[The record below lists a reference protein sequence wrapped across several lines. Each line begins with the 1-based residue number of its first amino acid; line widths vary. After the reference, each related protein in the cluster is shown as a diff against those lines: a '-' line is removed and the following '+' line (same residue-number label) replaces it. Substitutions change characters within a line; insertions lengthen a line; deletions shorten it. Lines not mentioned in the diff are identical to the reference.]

1 MLHWPQDRAGGN
13 QIRWRHCQFSAAWIL
28 LAVVTGRSMLAQY
41 RSTQWTAES
50 GLPQNSVRGIVQVP
64 DGYIW
69 VATLNGVAKFDGV
82 RFSVFDKGNT
92 PVMTSSRFIA
102 MVPGAGGDLWMP
114 SEDRNLLRYHLGRF
128 EAMGENA
135 GLRPRSVNAITA
147 DGHGGVWVS
156 SNDRI
161 YRWQP
166 ATGRFEKEAF
176 SSDDI
181 HFAPLWWVGT
191 GFWAIQNGNL
201 LCFAHGKLTT
211 LAIPKGLTPKSIR
224 GVAVGGDGAVWIRTM
239 DGRLSRL
246 VDDKLT
252 STSGTITMDVKST
265 KLQGW
270 SVRILKNFDR
280 VLSFPSD
287 GMEDAIRYNI
297 IMRDNED
304 NMWVGSESDGLF
316 RIHKQSIETIS
327 SARGLVSDNVYPV
340 MKSASGDMWIGAW
353 PSGLSRVRN
362 GQMTNFTKK
371 DGLPGLVSSL
381 AEDRAGTIWVG
392 THGGTRIVSGNRLI
406 LPPGLPEGSIPAAQV
421 IHQRPDGAMMLG
433 TPKGI
438 FVLNAEKSHWLTIQ
452 DGLATDDTRVIIE
465 DHNGDTWMGGYG
477 GLTRL
482 HNGVFSRWTEAQGL
496 PSNKDDHGFLWFP
509 TQKGVV
515 VVDPESLSSVSQ
527 APRVLIESASIEH
540 KLQDEMNR
548 VVLQP
553 GQTNLEVGYTALSYS
568 KPLQISFRYKLEGVD
583 ENWQEVGQ
591 RRTAYYSHLSAG
603 DYVFRVAAKNSDGI
617 VSREDGVLLVRVIP
631 SFYRRS
637 WFIAMVSLL
646 LLIVLWVLYNY
657 RVKQLKKAQAAQQA
671 FSRELIASQENERR
685 RIAAELHDS
694 LGQRLIIINNLALF
708 LLRTKGKVRTE
719 ADKLQ
724 TIEEIN
730 LEASQA
736 IEETRAL
743 SYALRPFQLDRL
755 GLSKAIQAL
764 VKTVARAAEIN
775 LTADIADIDE
785 VFPEDLRINFYR
797 IVQEALNNIVKHSH
811 ASQGTVTALRTDS
824 SVILTIADNGSG
836 LTNEQSSVTSGPGG
850 FGLTGIRERAKIL
863 KGMVQI
869 KSEVGAGTQV
879 VIQFLLGSG

>member
-1 MLHWPQDRAGGN
+1 MLYWPQDWAVGN
-13 QIRWRHCQFSAAWIL
+13 RRRWRRCLLSAGWIL
-28 LAVVTGRSMLAQY
+28 LAVVTGRSMFAQY

-102 MVPGAGGDLWMP
+102 MVPGPGDDLWMP

-156 SNDRI
+156 SDDRI

-166 ATGRFEKEAF
+166 ATGRFQKEAF
-176 SSDDI
+176 SSEDI

-406 LPPGLPEGSIPAAQV
+406 LPPGLPEGGIPAAQV
-421 IHQRPDGAMMLG
+421 IHQMPEGAMMLG

-438 FVLNAEKSHWLTIQ
+438 FILNAKKSHWLTMQ

-482 HNGVFSRWTEAQGL
+482 HNGALSRWTEAQGL
-496 PSNKDDHGFLWFP
+496 PSNNVRSIMEDREGQLWVGTYDGGIGWLRNGRWVVFNQAMGLFDNGAFEILEDAKGYFWLSSNRGIYRVNRKQLERVADGHESRIDSVAYGRADGMASVECNGGLWPAGAKDDHGFLWFP

-553 GQTNLEVGYTALSYS
+553 GQTNLE
-568 KPLQISFRYKLEGVD
+568 
-583 ENWQEVGQ
+583 
-591 RRTAYYSHLSAG
+591 
-603 DYVFRVAAKNSDGI
+603 
-617 VSREDGVLLVRVIP
+617 
-631 SFYRRS
+631 
-637 WFIAMVSLL
+637 
-646 LLIVLWVLYNY
+646 
-657 RVKQLKKAQAAQQA
+657 
-671 FSRELIASQENERR
+671 
-685 RIAAELHDS
+685 
-694 LGQRLIIINNLALF
+694 
-708 LLRTKGKVRTE
+708 
-719 ADKLQ
+719 
-724 TIEEIN
+724 
-730 LEASQA
+730 
-736 IEETRAL
+736 
-743 SYALRPFQLDRL
+743 
-755 GLSKAIQAL
+755 
-764 VKTVARAAEIN
+764 
-775 LTADIADIDE
+775 
-785 VFPEDLRINFYR
+785 
-797 IVQEALNNIVKHSH
+797 
-811 ASQGTVTALRTDS
+811 
-824 SVILTIADNGSG
+824 
-836 LTNEQSSVTSGPGG
+836 
-850 FGLTGIRERAKIL
+850 
-863 KGMVQI
+863 
-869 KSEVGAGTQV
+869 
-879 VIQFLLGSG
+879 